1 MSCTPTS
8 RRLFAIQPDGG
19 GRDSGDTIMKKL
31 HIISAILALTTAGVL
46 SAQTS
51 ETTTPRGPH
60 RGGRGGF
67 GHPIVRALDADK
79 NGELSAEEITSAP
92 AALAKLDAN
101 SDGTVAVDELR
112 PTRPAGAPT
121 PPAGATARTGTRTHP
136 DDLMMLALDANK
148 DGALSATE
156 IAGAV
161 ASLKALDANS
171 DGKLTRDELHP
182 LPPANN

>member
-1 MSCTPTS
+1 
-8 RRLFAIQPDGG
+8 
-19 GRDSGDTIMKKL
+19 MKKL
-31 HIISAILALTTAGVL
+31 QYVSAMLALTTAGVL

-51 ETTTPRGPH
+51 DTTAPRGPH
-60 RGGRGGF
+60 RGGHRGPGGP

-79 NGELSAEEITSAP
+79 NGEISAEEITAAP

-101 SDGTVAVDELR
+101 SDGVVAIDELR
-112 PTRPAGAPT
+112 PARPADAPT
-121 PPAGATARTGTRTHP
+121 PPAGAKARMAARAHP

-171 DGKLTRDELHP
+171 DGKLTRDELRP
-182 LPPANN
+182 LPPAKN